1 VLDRINKRFLESDE
15 TKKHFEQL
23 ESGLQHLRSRTKQQI
38 VPLCD
43 HLQDIRDC
51 VNTMEGCR
59 YIAELLSLNR
69 DITMALV
76 QEDNISKAVE
86 KIKREKGR
94 ILRA

>member
-1 VLDRINKRFLESDE
+1 
-15 TKKHFEQL
+15 
-23 ESGLQHLRSRTKQQI
+23 
-38 VPLCD
+38 
-43 HLQDIRDC
+43 
-51 VNTMEGCR
+51 MEGCR

>member
-1 VLDRINKRFLESDE
+1 
-15 TKKHFEQL
+15 
-23 ESGLQHLRSRTKQQI
+23 
-38 VPLCD
+38 
-43 HLQDIRDC
+43 
-51 VNTMEGCR
+51 MEGCR

-76 QEDNISKAVE
+76 QEDNIHKAVE